1 MITKD
6 NLENVLDSLG
16 FVQDEPG
23 QWERRYPEVDCSVIV
38 DTRAEKIRYPEDKG
52 FKVNERETCNFS
64 QNENFVVME
73 CVCRLLEKGYRPE
86 SIELERR
93 WPMGHEP
100 TGGRADVCI
109 DDISGVPSHHRVQNT
124 GRRVQK
130 SMARHPSRRCAALFL
145 LAAGF
150 LHPMAR
156 SIRLRLERGA
166 DSGHALHPLQR

>member
-6 NLENVLDSLG
+6 NLENVLDFLG

-109 DDISGVPSHHRVQNT
+109 DDISGGTLAIIECKTPGGEFRKAWRDTQADGAQLFSYWQQDSPPPNGSFYTPAIGT
-124 GRRVQK
+124 GR
-130 SMARHPSRRCAALFL
+130 
-145 LAAGF
+145 
-150 LHPMAR
+150 
-156 SIRLRLERGA
+156 
-166 DSGHALHPLQR
+166 

>member
-6 NLENVLDSLG
+6 NLENVLDFLG

-86 SIELERR
+86 SIELERDGPWATSPR
-93 WPMGHEP
+93 
-100 TGGRADVCI
+100 
-109 DDISGVPSHHRVQNT
+109 
-124 GRRVQK
+124 
-130 SMARHPSRRCAALFL
+130 
-145 LAAGF
+145 AAGQMCVSMTF
-150 LHPMAR
+150 REVP
-156 SIRLRLERGA
+156 
-166 DSGHALHPLQR
+166 